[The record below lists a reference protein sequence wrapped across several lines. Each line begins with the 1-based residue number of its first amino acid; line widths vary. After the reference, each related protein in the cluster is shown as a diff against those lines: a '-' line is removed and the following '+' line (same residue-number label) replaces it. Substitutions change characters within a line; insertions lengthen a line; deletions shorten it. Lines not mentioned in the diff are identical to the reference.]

1 MGVGVRGLKNAER
14 ILAVLQTHKIIPF
27 HALILRYNVMFLDKS
42 LEPACDVLFALAEA
56 LFHFCH
62 VSRRRVLGEIPS
74 ELSEFLI
81 EVVAPCK
88 SAISGPGLG
97 EYFHLVCT
105 KRGGRIQIQSHLAL
119 RVNLI
124 SPLRSPFKT
133 APVGGKSMHKKIE
146 TPNKQ
151 EVNHKAQ
158 VPLRTARRGS
168 SATMIRL

>member
-1 MGVGVRGLKNAER
+1 
-14 ILAVLQTHKIIPF
+14 
-27 HALILRYNVMFLDKS
+27 MFLDKS

-62 VSRRRVLGEIPS
+62 VSRRRVEGEILS
-74 ELSEFLI
+74 ELSKFLI
-81 EVVAPCK
+81 EVVAPCI
-88 SAISGPGLG
+88 SAISGPGLR
-97 EYFHLVCT
+97 EHFHLVCA

-124 SPLRSPFKT
+124 SPLRRPCKT